1 MCIRDS
7 SCTHVY
13 LKYRSQTHFLVRVV
27 NQLRKQIQNLL
38 LHCLRTNLH
47 SQTVPKTTERISSN
61 PDTRDDASATK
72 SSQRNWLSRREITES
87 ELASSSEYSV
97 TFSNTHFTIPDCKE
111 STRISKRQTLS
122 WLMEEKG
129 ISDSQKQRAGLP
141 SSPSG
146 TIIGFISFLSSSAEC
161 ANFST
166 STSPLKQ
173 ETNHA

>member
-1 MCIRDS
+1 MHTCLLEISITNTLPGSCREPAPEADS
-7 SCTHVY
+7 ESPSALSANY
-13 LKYRSQTHFLVRVV
+13 
-27 NQLRKQIQNLL
+27 
-38 LHCLRTNLH
+38 LH